1 MKKKLLALCCLLLTF
16 SCAAACGGKSNTD
29 VSNNGTVSE
38 EGTEELGAITITSGK
53 GEVFPYIDK
62 AKEYLQAGAGANVAD
77 YAISNDNQAQGI
89 NLTWTCDA
97 ENVESYTLRYGV
109 KGAPELEKTE
119 INVGKAKRYKLYNL
133 YKGTEYEW
141 TVTAN
146 LSNGK
151 KISASES
158 FTTTSLGPR
167 VMDIDGIYNTRDLGG
182 YQTSS
187 GKITKQGLLY
197 RGGALTPYISN
208 GRVIYPS
215 ELTEEGKIYM
225 SETLGIKTDLD
236 LRGWGAESGNLQESP
251 IPNAELVYIMT
262 GGYGGAFDLK
272 ENFRKVF
279 SLMADKSN
287 YPMYFHCTGGADRT
301 GTVAFLVNALLG
313 VSEVDLIHDYEF
325 TTFSIY
331 GQRNTQ
337 QGEYSGYF
345 QDFITRL
352 KSFDGDTLAEKTE
365 NYMLSIGVTE
375 TEIYNIRAIM
385 LGEETQFSV
394 SVSDTYNAYEDGDF
408 SLTLSNVGEDVAV
421 QEIVFGEDYKPA
433 FSTQENVISVS
444 SEILQTLPNGEIIGK
459 IILQD
464 GREKIFSFICNNVEI
479 LSVNAY
485 LPLTNGELTLTAT
498 NDSVLGNTPLGYGKT
513 IKMQIKTDV
522 PSGANGGWW
531 IAIGSYAMHLRAGS
545 ARMWTTTDGKT
556 FTELAPRAEIVM
568 DISVFQ
574 TGATVYYSVEALDD
588 AMMRATLTVVDA
600 LGAKQ
605 TISYDFDRIAA
616 EIASEN
622 ASLALAVR
630 SDGQIT
636 SLIVKNS

>member
-1 MKKKLLALCCLLLTF
+1 
-16 SCAAACGGKSNTD
+16 
-29 VSNNGTVSE
+29 
-38 EGTEELGAITITSGK
+38 
-53 GEVFPYIDK
+53 
-62 AKEYLQAGAGANVAD
+62 
-77 YAISNDNQAQGI
+77 
-89 NLTWTCDA
+89 
-97 ENVESYTLRYGV
+97 
-109 KGAPELEKTE
+109 
-119 INVGKAKRYKLYNL
+119 
-133 YKGTEYEW
+133 
-141 TVTAN
+141 
-146 LSNGK
+146 
-151 KISASES
+151 
-158 FTTTSLGPR
+158 
-167 VMDIDGIYNTRDLGG
+167 
-182 YQTSS
+182 
-187 GKITKQGLLY
+187 
-197 RGGALTPYISN
+197 
-208 GRVIYPS
+208 
-215 ELTEEGKIYM
+215 
-225 SETLGIKTDLD
+225 
-236 LRGWGAESGNLQESP
+236 
-251 IPNAELVYIMT
+251 MT

-385 LGEETQFSV
+385 LGEETRFNV
-394 SVSDTYNAYEDGDF
+394 AVSDTYNAYENGDLV
-408 SLTLSNVGEDVAV
+408 LTLSNLEKDVAV
-421 QEIVFGEDYKPA
+421 KEILFGEDYKPA
-433 FSTQENVISVS
+433 FSVQENVVSIS
-444 SEILQTLPNGEIIGK
+444 SELLKTLPNGEISGK

-464 GREKIFSFICNNVEI
+464 GREKIFSFVCNNVEI
-479 LSVNAY
+479 LNVNAY
-485 LPLTNGELTLTAT
+485 LPLANGELTLTAS
-498 NDSVLGNTPLGYGKT
+498 NANVVGDTPVGYGKT
-513 IKMQIKTDV
+513 VKMQIKTDV

-531 IAIGSYAMHLRAGS
+531 IAIGSYAIHLRAGS
-545 ARMWTTTDGKT
+545 ARMWTTVNGET
-556 FTELAPRAEIVM
+556 FTELSPRAEIMM

-574 TGATVYYSVEALDD
+574 TGATVYYSVEIIDGAT
-588 AMMRATLTVVDA
+588 ARATLTVVDA

-605 TISYDFDRIAA
+605 TISYNFDRIAA